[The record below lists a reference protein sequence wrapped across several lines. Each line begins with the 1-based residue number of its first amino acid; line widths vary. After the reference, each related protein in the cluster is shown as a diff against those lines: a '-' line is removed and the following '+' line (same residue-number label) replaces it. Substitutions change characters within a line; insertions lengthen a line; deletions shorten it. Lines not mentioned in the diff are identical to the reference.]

1 MTAPRKLVD
10 GFRGVFVFL
19 LLYFKLVLADSTDRT
34 YPVIRNILKCR
45 SGCNTMFGIPY
56 FRIID
61 PITYYTYILVHS

>member
-1 MTAPRKLVD
+1 MTHPESLLIAS
-10 GFRGVFVFL
+10 GVLCVILF
-19 LLYFKLVLADSTDRT
+19 LYFKLVLADSTDRT

-56 FRIID
+56 LRIID